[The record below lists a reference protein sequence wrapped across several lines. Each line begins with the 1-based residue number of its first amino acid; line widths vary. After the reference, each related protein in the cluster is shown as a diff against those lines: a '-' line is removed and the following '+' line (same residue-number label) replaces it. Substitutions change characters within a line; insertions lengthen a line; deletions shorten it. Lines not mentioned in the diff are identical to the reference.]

1 MRTYIM
7 LSFLIL
13 ILIQNIISL
22 DSNTP
27 KFIKMPFTDEYSI
40 PTINT
45 FIENKKIETI
55 LDNNLNSNYLS
66 TKYLNLSDLD
76 YNHRSEKIIFN
87 NKMYDAYY
95 SMNDITIFDEKKN
108 NSIEL
113 NNFESYIIDDK
124 SLLSSITVSYIL
136 KELKAKSKIDKK
148 KFYFD
153 MNNKKCIFGE
163 LPKESDEYKQIFDYD
178 KYIHSTF
185 YSHDAKGVL
194 KEELVNFYIDNTY
207 YQVDNNV
214 TFNINEKYSYIPYSI
229 FEEIK
234 EKITN
239 LNCEL
244 VLIDPKGVKAIK
256 CPIRVISKLPELFL
270 VFKNYTFTI
279 PLRLLFESYD
289 NTNSI
294 SLFRNNIKDQ
304 HSESSKEKKEES
316 NADEWVIG
324 YSIIKNFNYIVFDY
338 EEGNVSF
345 YSDYLVRLYP
355 PNNVRKIYKNI
366 FYFLIFILG
375 IASVFLIL
383 ILIYIKRIP
392 LDAIV

>member
-1 MRTYIM
+1 
-7 LSFLIL
+7 
-13 ILIQNIISL
+13 
-22 DSNTP
+22 
-27 KFIKMPFTDEYSI
+27 MPFTDEYSI
-40 PTINT
+40 PTVNA

-76 YNHRSEKIIFN
+76 YNHRSEKIFFN

-148 KFYFD
+148 KFYLD

-163 LPKESDEYKQIFDYD
+163 LPKESDEYKQISDYD

-194 KEELVNFYIDNTY
+194 KEELVSFYIDNTY

-229 FEEIK
+229 FEDIK
-234 EKITN
+234 DKIAN

-289 NTNSI
+289 DTNSI